1 MSLNE
6 PEWVWMSPS
15 ESESVSENGEN
26 RKILLHDRN
35 QRYCH
40 EHSQKLHTNEYL
52 HAKGALMVWKPF
64 QTGLSN
70 KCWVRSF
77 IANDKTDFFNKSPS
91 FLKREACSSF
101 QWDVVAWPIWGFLL
115 HSKALIASPCWN
127 YAAQKKETE
136 QLLRK
141 RNGSIIIDWMLAL
154 AQKICLALV
163 MLTCQRSSLSDK
175 SFGTNVQTKKVE
187 IPPNS

>member
-1 MSLNE
+1 MFAIPIIWQWLSYKAKRDSSRIFHLYKALE
-6 PEWVWMSPS
+6 
-15 ESESVSENGEN
+15 
-26 RKILLHDRN
+26 ILQKRTDHMKKRIFCTISKHNLHF
-35 QRYCH
+35 
-40 EHSQKLHTNEYL
+40 LT
-52 HAKGALMVWKPF
+52 
-64 QTGLSN
+64 N

-91 FLKREACSSF
+91 FLKRQACSSF

-175 SFGTNVQTKKVE
+175 SFGTNVQTKKE
-187 IPPNS
+187 AIPPNP